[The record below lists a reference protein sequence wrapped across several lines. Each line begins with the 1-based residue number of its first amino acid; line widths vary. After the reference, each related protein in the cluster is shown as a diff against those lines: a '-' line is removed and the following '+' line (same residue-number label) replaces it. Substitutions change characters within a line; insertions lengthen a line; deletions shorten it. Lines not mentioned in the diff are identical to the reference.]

1 MRKKEITIS
10 REVVVNLGNYN
21 SDRIGIS
28 ITYELKDNED
38 VNWDEIWDELNQQIE
53 IRKANPEPSWLI
65 TDEEKKQSKKN
76 FNKKVKRKHKF

>member
-21 SDRIGIS
+21 SDRIGIG

-53 IRKANPEPSWLI
+53 IRKGNPEQSWLI

-76 FNKKVKRKHKF
+76 FNKKVKRKYKF